1 MASMAAF
8 PSLDNSGS
16 LSDSHPAAAPAGA
29 NDRSHNLSLSLTAPS
44 WVEVIDSDGT
54 RLEYGLLPAGSNKT
68 YHSDQPIEVRIGN
81 VSGTRVTIDGQPVG
95 LDDFQRAN
103 VAHFRMQVEDGKA
116 SAANL

>member
-8 PSLDNSGS
+8 PSLDGSGLSGS
-16 LSDSHPAAAPAGA
+16 HPVARPAGA
-29 NDRSHNLSLSLTAPS
+29 NDGGHNLRLSLTAQS
-44 WVEVIDSDGT
+44 WVEVTDSKGA

-81 VSGTRVTIDGQPVG
+81 VSGARVTIDGQSVG

-116 SAANL
+116 SAASL